1 VEVSFIGGKYHGPA
15 VSNGQTL
22 SHNAASSTSRN
33 ERDSNYHQFD
43 VSKSI
48 GANLSTLFTKLDI
61 SFFPQGVSE

>member
-1 VEVSFIGGKYHGPA
+1 MEVSFIGGKYHGPA

-43 VSKSI
+43 VSKFI